1 MQIWRMEKK
10 DAYESGHDHEPST
23 IGLEGP
29 TIVCSKRRNIS
40 LDFYLVSGQFELV
53 YSMLY

>member
-1 MQIWRMEKK
+1 MEKK
-10 DAYESGHDHEPST
+10 DTYESGHEPST

-29 TIVCSKRRNIS
+29 TIVCSERKNSS